1 MLPALMVRPS
11 LRLLVLALSAAAAL
25 FASGCGETGIKVA
38 KSNSLHEG
46 AEIFNHRCGGC
57 HTFNK
62 AGTEGSAVK
71 VNGREY
77 KDGPNF
83 NQRREQYQ
91 DVLYAIRNGGFSSG
105 PMPQNIVTGRQAE
118 IVACFVATY
127 SGADAANPPSPG
139 QSTARAPGS
148 SSAAGAGDDNCKQ
161 QLASVK

>member
-11 LRLLVLALSAAAAL
+11 FRIAALALTAAAAL
-25 FASGCGETGIKVA
+25 LASGCGETGIKVA
-38 KSNSLHEG
+38 KSNSLRQG
-46 AEIFNHRCGGC
+46 AEVFNQRCGGC
-57 HTFNK
+57 HTFAK
-62 AGTEGSAVK
+62 AGTEGSAIK

-83 NQRREQYQ
+83 NQRREQYK

-127 SGADAANPPSPG
+127 SGADARNPPTPG
-139 QSTARAPGS
+139 ESTARAPGS
-148 SSAAGAGDDNCKQ
+148 SSAAGAGGDNCKQ

>member
-1 MLPALMVRPS
+1 MP
-11 LRLLVLALSAAAAL
+11 L
-25 FASGCGETGIKVA
+25 FALVAVLGALLAAGCGETGPQIA
-38 KSNSLHEG
+38 ANDPTAEG
-46 AEIFNHRCGGC
+46 GRIFNQRCGGC

-83 NQRREQYQ
+83 NQRKENYD

-118 IVACFVATY
+118 LVACFVASY
-127 SGADAANPPSPG
+127 SGQQAARLPTPG
-139 QSTARAPGS
+139 KQPVTGS
-148 SSAAGAGDDNCKQ
+148 GQDDCKQ
-161 QLASVK
+161 QLASK